1 MRKKIAYLVIGIV
14 VVACTT
20 NPLTGRKSFQ
30 GLADNSQLMTM
41 AFQQYEQVKKT
52 SKIVS
57 GTKDSEMIKRVG
69 ERIKTVAENY
79 YKSIGQQGILNGFNW
94 EFNLIEDK
102 NMNAWCMPG
111 GKVAFFTGIL
121 PVCKDET
128 GVATV
133 MGHEVAHA
141 LAGHGAERMSQQ
153 AGAQLIGAVAGGAL
167 GNSSYRGA
175 FEQLYPLGAS
185 MTILSY
191 SRKQEL
197 DADEMGLYL
206 MAKAGYDPTQ
216 APQLWVRMKGA
227 TSDEQRPPD
236 FLSTHPNPE
245 NRIADLQNNMQKALE
260 FYNNS
265 PYKKVISTE
274 SNITKPIDKKTNK
287 TKK

>member
-1 MRKKIAYLVIGIV
+1 MQKKITYLILGLVVI
-14 VVACTT
+14 ACTT

-30 GLADNSQLMTM
+30 GFADNSQLMTM

-52 SKIVS
+52 SKIVN

-79 YKSIGQQGILNGFNW
+79 YKSIGQQGVLNGFNW

-102 NMNAWCMPG
+102 TMNAWCMPG

-133 MGHEVAHA
+133 MGHEIAHA

-153 AGAQLIGAVAGGAL
+153 AGAQLLGAVAGGAL
-167 GNSSYRGA
+167 ANSSYRGA
-175 FEQLYPLGAS
+175 FEQLYPIGAQ

-206 MAKAGYDPTQ
+206 MAKAGYNPTQ
-216 APQLWVRMKGA
+216 APQLWVRMKAA
-227 TSDEQRPPD
+227 TGSEQRPPE

-245 NRIADLQNNMQKALE
+245 NRIVDLQNNMQKALD

-265 PYKKVISTE
+265 PYKKIVQNQSDT
-274 SNITKPIDKKTNK
+274 TKPLDSKTIKKTK
-287 TKK
+287 

>member
-1 MRKKIAYLVIGIV
+1 MRKKLTYLILGVV

-30 GLADNSQLMTM
+30 GLADNSQLMTL

-69 ERIKTVAENY
+69 DRIKTVAENY
-79 YKSIGQQGILNGFNW
+79 YKSIGQQGVLNGFNW

-133 MGHEVAHA
+133 MGHEIAHA

-153 AGAQLIGAVAGGAL
+153 AGAQLLGAVAGGAL
-167 GNSSYRGA
+167 GNSSYRGV
-175 FEQLYPLGAS
+175 FEQLYPIGAS

-216 APQLWVRMKGA
+216 APQLWVRMKAA
-227 TSDEQRPPD
+227 TSNEQRPPD

-265 PYKKVISTE
+265 PYKRVAVIETNST
-274 SNITKPIDKKTNK
+274 KQPVKTNK
-287 TKK
+287 NSK